1 MNRRKSTSET
11 KRLTGRIF
19 RFLVLLLLGSLLLG
33 ACAPVNPSGGNLSND
48 TPTQGVSQ
56 SVEGVPTVTNTPFE
70 PEPYTPTPMATDTPV
85 PTPTLVPALWV
96 AEYLPQGILSA
107 LALPDTVTQA
117 ADQAQAL
124 VRLETA
130 REGTA
135 GQGGPLARWVYAVVA
150 PFPTITDGVSS
161 GDLKQRW
168 QGGSGGVFGQEPLIM
183 DSDTFQVFST
193 LWGQP
198 PDGAVKV
205 LPSQELL
212 NSAWN
217 DSPAWGIVPFDQLVP
232 GWKVLQVDGMSPLWK
247 DFNLD
252 AYPLTVNFILDGDP
266 GLAETIRSEA
276 ARAVSLP
283 VLNRDPGKLTTVI
296 LTGVTALVRATAET
310 MRRKGVTYP
319 AKDVGPIMREADIAH
334 VSNEVPFAKNCPQPD
349 PWQTTL
355 VFCSRPEYIGLM
367 EEIGTDIVELTGD
380 HFADWGPEAMRY
392 TLEMYRERNWIYYG
406 GGENV
411 EDGRQARL
419 FEHNGNKI
427 AFIGC
432 NAKGGPYATANKTNP
447 GAVKCDWDWMSAEIK
462 RLTQEGYNVITTFQH
477 FEYYT
482 YKAQPNQIKDSQAMA
497 EAGSVIVSGSQA
509 HQPQAF
515 EFYKNGLIHYG
526 LGNLFFDQYHM
537 GLPTSQGFL
546 DRHVFYNG
554 QHISTE
560 LIGILFVD
568 FARPRLM
575 TPEEREVLLRSVFTA
590 SGW

>member
-1 MNRRKSTSET
+1 M
-11 KRLTGRIF
+11 KREKGMS
-19 RFLVLLLLGSLLLG
+19 GSLFHLMVLFVVGSLILG
-33 ACAPVNPSGGNLSND
+33 ACAPGNPPGGILSNGAPAQGD
-48 TPTQGVSQ
+48 DQGVDRVS
-56 SVEGVPTVTNTPFE
+56 TVTNTPFE
-70 PEPYTPTPMATDTPV
+70 PEPNTPTPMATATSV
-85 PTPTLVPALWV
+85 PTSTPAPALWV
-96 AEYLPQGILSA
+96 AEYLPEAILSA
-107 LALPDTVTQA
+107 LAMPDTATQST
-117 ADQAQAL
+117 DPAQAL
-124 VRLETA
+124 VRLEA
-130 REGTA
+130 AGEGTDD
-135 GQGGPLARWVYAVVA
+135 QGGPLARWVYAVVA

-168 QGGSGGVFGQEPLIM
+168 QGGTGGTFGDEPLMM
-183 DSDTFQVFST
+183 DADTLQVFST

-198 PDGAVKV
+198 AEGAVKV
-205 LPSQELL
+205 LPFQELL
-212 NSAWN
+212 NSAW
-217 DSPAWGIVPFDQLVP
+217 DDRPSWGIVPFDRLEP

-247 DFNLD
+247 DFTLD
-252 AYPLTVNFILDGDP
+252 AYPLTVDFILAGDP
-266 GLAETIRSEA
+266 GLAETIRTETSK
-276 ARAVSLP
+276 AVSLP
-283 VLNRDPGKLTTVI
+283 ILNRDPGKLTTVI

-310 MRRKGVTYP
+310 MRRKGITYP
-319 AKDVGPIMREADIAH
+319 AKDVGSILREADIAH
-334 VSNEVPFAKNCPQPD
+334 VSNEIPFAKNCPQPD

-367 EEIGTDIVELTGD
+367 EEIGTDVVELTGD

-392 TLEMYRERNWIYYG
+392 TLDLYRERNWTYYG
-406 GGENV
+406 GGENL
-411 EDGRQARL
+411 EEGRQARL
-419 FEHNGNKI
+419 FDHNGNKI

-447 GAVKCDWDWMSAEIK
+447 GAVKCDWEWMSAEIK

-554 QHISTE
+554 RYISTE

-575 TPEEREVLLRSVFTA
+575 TPEEREVLLQSVFTA

>member
-1 MNRRKSTSET
+1 MVLHRKT
-11 KRLTGRIF
+11 RQLTQEKAR
-19 RFLVLLLLGSLLLG
+19 
-33 ACAPVNPSGGNLSND
+33 
-48 TPTQGVSQ
+48 Q
-56 SVEGVPTVTNTPFE
+56 SSASSTVTNTPFE
-70 PEPYTPTPMATDTPV
+70 PEINTPTPM
-85 PTPTLVPALWV
+85 PTPTPAATSTPMPALWL
-96 AEYLPQGILSA
+96 AQYLPEAVRSA
-107 LALPDTVTQA
+107 LVLPAGTTQA
-117 ADQAQAL
+117 TDAGQAL
-124 VRLETA
+124 VRLE
-130 REGTA
+130 A
-135 GQGGPLARWVYAVVA
+135 GQGEPLARWIYALVA
-150 PFPTITDGVSS
+150 PFPTIPEGVSFN
-161 GDLKQRW
+161 DLMQRW
-168 QGGSGGVFGQEPLIM
+168 QGQPAGAFGNTQLLM
-183 DSDTFQVFST
+183 DQSTLDVFSA

-198 PDGAVKV
+198 ANGAVKV
-205 LPSQELL
+205 LPASDLL
-212 NSAWN
+212 STAWA
-217 DSPAWGIVPFDQLVP
+217 DGPAWGIVPFEELAP
-232 GWKVLQVDGMSPLWK
+232 GWKVLQVDGLSPLWK
-247 DFNLD
+247 GFNVD
-252 AYPLTVNFILDGDP
+252 QYPLKVDFVLAGDP
-266 GLAETIRSEA
+266 ELAQIIRSETA
-276 ARAVSLP
+276 NATSLP
-283 VLNRDPGKLTTVI
+283 ILNRDPQKLTTVI

-319 AKDVGPIMREADIAH
+319 AKDVGPILREADIAH

-367 EEIGTDIVELTGD
+367 EEIGTDVVELTGD

-392 TLEMYRERNWIYYG
+392 TLEMYRERNWTYYG

-432 NAKGGPYATANKTNP
+432 NAKGGSYATANKTNP
-447 GAVKCDWDWMSAEIK
+447 GAVKCDWEWMSREIT

-497 EAGSVIVSGSQA
+497 QAGSVIVSGSQA

-515 EFYKNGLIHYG
+515 EFYQNALIHYG

-554 QHISTE
+554 RHISTE

-575 TPEEREVLLRSVFTA
+575 TPAEKEVLLKSVFTA